1 MVASSRKR
9 ESRWTRLL
17 VSSLVSLLVTGVLS
31 ACSVGHGTGDISGTV
46 QVAGCRQAGRYD
58 LSPTVFFAQAT
69 EQLLRIRVQR
79 GGDLEVKSDG
89 IAILV
94 EDASLVKEEH
104 LGEALSLVPGTEPRI
119 DMSVYLNESCEP
131 GRDQTPVVLG
141 AVSGTIR
148 FDKIYAPQVKKDEVE
163 ISVTIENARFEDPR
177 NADRWAELSGD
188 FDFLYVR
195 GSPAQRF
202 P

>member
-1 MVASSRKR
+1 VAASSRKWPSFAAR
-9 ESRWTRLL
+9 ALFCAAST
-17 VSSLVSLLVTGVLS
+17 
-31 ACSVGHGTGDISGTV
+31 ACSVGHGEGEISGTV
-46 QVAGCRQAGRYD
+46 QVAGCREQGRYD
-58 LSPTVFFAQAT
+58 LSPSAFFAQTT

-89 IAILV
+89 LAILV
-94 EDASLVKEEH
+94 EDASLVKKKY
-104 LGEALSLVPGTEPRI
+104 LGRALSLAPGTEPRI
-119 DMSVYLNESCEP
+119 DVSVYLNESCSP

-141 AVSGTIR
+141 AVSGTVR
-148 FDKIYAPQVKKDEVE
+148 FEEIYAPQVDAGDVE
-163 ISVTIENARFEDPR
+163 ISATIENVRFEDPR

-188 FDFLYVR
+188 FQFLYVR